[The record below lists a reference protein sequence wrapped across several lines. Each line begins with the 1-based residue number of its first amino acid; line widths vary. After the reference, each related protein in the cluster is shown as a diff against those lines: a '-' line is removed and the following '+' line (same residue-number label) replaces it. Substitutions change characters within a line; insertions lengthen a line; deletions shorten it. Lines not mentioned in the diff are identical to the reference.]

1 MGKLSK
7 HQLLFED
14 LATAL
19 AQIGRLETA
28 RELAE
33 AFWLAPMLPPTAK
46 QQPQMSEPIGSSTS
60 QRLQN
65 LDAKV
70 LENDAI
76 PPEDSAPP
84 PPADG
89 MLLPVD
95 ALPELGDLPVPIQ
108 IWLEDPP
115 LLEQP
120 LSLLRALAPL
130 QTLPVGSLRLR
141 LDEAA
146 TVEQS
151 VRQPMLR
158 PSNRQ
163 RQLPVLQPV
172 LRPLLEARF
181 ELLLVVDGGVT
192 MWVWERLVTELQ
204 RLFNSG
210 AVFRGVKVIPLA
222 FDEGGAPQLP
232 RLLASS
238 LVAERTLLLL
248 LSDCQGSHWWSG
260 EMSLHLRRWSA
271 RLPLAVLQVLPRHLW
286 RLTALG
292 GKDPLRLTN
301 SRAAQPSERYLS
313 PPQTKSS
320 RPSRFRRAAPAFTG
334 PVVPVISCD
343 ATSLGHWSAVVMG
356 DPRSS
361 VAGFRLPAP
370 GEAVKPPHEDPEAQW
385 RQFCNFASPQAHKL
399 ASLLA
404 AAPVI
409 TLPVMRLVKKA
420 LMPQTLAQSDNTPMP
435 IAEVLSGLLQPIPV
449 RENGLLDKLP
459 HEHVQFEFK
468 PGLQSRLR
476 EQISAA
482 DTIAV
487 VKAVSTLLER
497 RLNRV
502 APGQDFR
509 ALLTDPNVLPP
520 PGLEGIEAFATLTAE
535 RIENLGGVYAEYA
548 AQLRAG
554 ANKAGLPVDVDLPAT
569 EVAAEPVVSDLE
581 ELDTIVRRD
590 RGSHD
595 GLETKINKMDKARS
609 SHYPLKI
616 FLSHTGEFSQYPQD
630 KSYVAHAREAVEKFG
645 HKFVDM
651 GPFPAATTTTEVY
664 DASRVK
670 ECDVYIGIFG
680 MRYGSLTS
688 EGISHTEHE
697 YNTALKENKKI
708 FLFILDGSSIDHKL
722 PIEALFPDE
731 TYKNLEAFKN
741 KVKSNHIVKFF
752 KSPNDLHRL
761 IFYALGNHLLTPRNW
776 TWPRPWDFGPYR
788 AERCKGFYGRE
799 WLFTKVREWAQNP
812 NADRALLLTAS
823 YGVGK
828 TAFLSKLITDQLS
841 GLPVAAEHF
850 CQAGVNDTLSPG
862 RFVSS
867 VAAQLARSLPSYRLH
882 LQAREASDLR
892 KLLVDAA
899 QKPVE
904 AWDQAVVAPLHQI
917 PAPETNHLLVVDALD
932 VAISH
937 RPTAGEPKG
946 VTIVD
951 LLTLHTSPPHWLR
964 VLATSRNED
973 HVKNRI
979 HERFKFDVEMIDA
992 KHPKN
997 ITDLF
1002 NYVVARCKSWRLSEK
1017 LSLADLTSLEV
1028 AHYLSSFENSKG
1040 KFLYVETM
1048 LNVLEADQIPLRN
1061 IDDLQALPPRMDLF
1075 YRITFERGFSD
1086 MDTYEYTRSIL
1097 GVMCEAMEPL
1107 GLIELAAII
1116 GCDLK
1121 QIRTSLHPLQTLII
1135 QKNSTTDNK
1144 TIVSFEHVSLSQWLS
1159 DVDEG
1164 SETPKA
1170 YPYEVDRKQAKEMIR
1185 IWALAEAQKGQA
1197 HKCSYLARHLTSHL
1211 KDNERLA
1218 IISKLLKEF
1227 DWIQARLRHTNI
1239 NTLLDDFQIDGISV
1253 DHDPV
1258 LMLLQQALKQSEQV
1272 LMEEPNQLAS
1282 QLLGLLDPYSKF
1294 KEIQAICYAA
1304 KQCINGHGI
1313 K

>member
-130 QTLPVGSLRLR
+130 QTLPVASLRLR

-210 AVFRGVKVIPLA
+210 AVFRGVKVIPIA

-370 GEAVKPPHEDPEAQW
+370 GEAVKPPNEDPEAQW

-399 ASLLA
+399 AGLLA

-435 IAEVLSGLLQPIPV
+435 IAEVLSGLLQPIPA
-449 RENGLLDKLP
+449 RENGLIGKLP

-535 RIENLGGVYAEYA
+535 RIESLGGVYAEYA

-554 ANKAGLPVDVDLPAT
+554 ANKAGLPVDVDLPADMQSIALQRSHRT
-569 EVAAEPVVSDLE
+569 PVVW
-581 ELDTIVRRD
+581 I
-590 RGSHD
+590 
-595 GLETKINKMDKARS
+595 
-609 SHYPLKI
+609 
-616 FLSHTGEFSQYPQD
+616 
-630 KSYVAHAREAVEKFG
+630 
-645 HKFVDM
+645 
-651 GPFPAATTTTEVY
+651 TTF
-664 DASRVK
+664 D
-670 ECDVYIGIFG
+670 DD
-680 MRYGSLTS
+680 
-688 EGISHTEHE
+688 
-697 YNTALKENKKI
+697 KKI
-708 FLFILDGSSIDHKL
+708 FSFGTDGTLCIWEPKNIRLYETSLDL
-722 PIEALFPDE
+722 
-731 TYKNLEAFKN
+731 NLSYLNPLSRLNLNDFHDDEAFA
-741 KVKSNHIVKFF
+741 SFRFF
-752 KSPNDLHRL
+752 KLDKSMFVIRKTGGLFLYEILSNSSATSYFVETKYFHIYNMIRPSYEPVSVIKSKYLGYVFGCMDGRIIHVSNDNKTSFD
-761 IFYALGNHLLTPRNW
+761 FYTRQACKNGSVEFLYEININQLLC
-776 TWPRPWDFGPYR
+776 WPSTSSNEEVFSICNFQLDMISSFKIKPDDF
-788 AERCKGFYGRE
+788 EKLSSGR
-799 WLFTKVREWAQNP
+799 
-812 NADRALLLTAS
+812 S
-823 YGVGK
+823 
-828 TAFLSKLITDQLS
+828 AFKLIR
-841 GLPVAAEHF
+841 P
-850 CQAGVNDTLSPG
+850 
-862 RFVSS
+862 
-867 VAAQLARSLPSYRLH
+867 
-882 LQAREASDLR
+882 LR
-892 KLLVDAA
+892 IWKH
-899 QKPVE
+899 E
-904 AWDQAVVAPLHQI
+904 RNI
-917 PAPETNHLLVVDALD
+917 
-932 VAISH
+932 AISH
-937 RPTAGEPKG
+937 SNYIVSIWKWDDRKAELELLHYLEGHTSIVNDLIQLDNGNY
-946 VTIVD
+946 VTISD
-951 LLTLHTSPPHWLR
+951 DKTIRNWEY
-964 VLATSRNED
+964 SR
-973 HVKNRI
+973 
-979 HERFKFDVEMIDA
+979 
-992 KHPKN
+992 
-997 ITDLF
+997 
-1002 NYVVARCKSWRLSEK
+1002 
-1017 LSLADLTSLEV
+1017 EV
-1028 AHYLSSFENSKG
+1028 Q
-1040 KFLYVETM
+1040 M
-1048 LNVLEADQIPLRN
+1048 LNGN
-1061 IDDLQALPPRMDLF
+1061 ILF
-1075 YRITFERGFSD
+1075 TSDYELKTFTKCELYEIT
-1086 MDTYEYTRSIL
+1086 I
-1097 GVMCEAMEPL
+1097 
-1107 GLIELAAII
+1107 
-1116 GCDLK
+1116 
-1121 QIRTSLHPLQTLII
+1121 
-1135 QKNSTTDNK
+1135 
-1144 TIVSFEHVSLSQWLS
+1144 
-1159 DVDEG
+1159 
-1164 SETPKA
+1164 
-1170 YPYEVDRKQAKEMIR
+1170 
-1185 IWALAEAQKGQA
+1185 
-1197 HKCSYLARHLTSHL
+1197 
-1211 KDNERLA
+1211 LA
-1218 IISKLLKEF
+1218 IGDEQGNIHWMKIS
-1227 DWIQARLRHTNI
+1227 
-1239 NTLLDDFQIDGISV
+1239 
-1253 DHDPV
+1253 
-1258 LMLLQQALKQSEQV
+1258 
-1272 LMEEPNQLAS
+1272 
-1282 QLLGLLDPYSKF
+1282 
-1294 KEIQAICYAA
+1294 
-1304 KQCINGHGI
+1304 
-1313 K
+1313 

>member
-1 MGKLSK
+1 VGKLSK

-19 AQIGRLETA
+19 AQIGRLESA

-33 AFWLAPMLPPTAK
+33 AFWLAPLLPPTAK
-46 QQPQMSEPIGSSTS
+46 QQPQNSEPFGNTAS

-70 LENDAI
+70 LENDVI
-76 PPEDSAPP
+76 PPEESAPP
-84 PPADG
+84 PPTGG
-89 MLLPVD
+89 MLLPVN
-95 ALPELGDLPVPIQ
+95 ALPELGDLPLPIQ

-130 QTLPVGSLRLR
+130 QTLPVASLRLR

-146 TVEQS
+146 TVEQT

-158 PSNRQ
+158 RSNRQ

-181 ELLLVVDGGVT
+181 ELLLIVDGGVT

-210 AVFRGVKVIPLA
+210 AVFRGVKVIPIA

-248 LSDCQGSHWWSG
+248 LSDCQGSHWWNG
-260 EMSLHLRRWSA
+260 EMSLHLRRWST

-301 SRAAQPSERYLS
+301 SRAAHPSERYLS

-399 ASLLA
+399 AGLLA

-435 IAEVLSGLLQPIPV
+435 IAEVLSGLLQPIPAQ
-449 RENGLLDKLP
+449 ESGLLGKLP

-468 PGLQSRLR
+468 PDLQSRFR
-476 EQISAA
+476 EQISAE

-509 ALLTDPNVLPP
+509 ALLTDPSVLPP
-520 PGLEGIEAFATLTAE
+520 LGLEGVEAFATLTAD
-535 RIENLGGVYAEYA
+535 RIESLGGVYAEYA

-554 ANKAGLPVDVDLPAT
+554 ANKAGLPVDVNLPAT
-569 EVAAEPVVSDLE
+569 EVAAEPVASDHEKLE
-581 ELDTIVRRD
+581 TIDRRD

-595 GLETKINKMDKARS
+595 GLETNIIKMDKARN

-616 FLSHTGEFSQYPQD
+616 FLSHTSEFSSYPRD
-630 KSYVAHAREAVEKFG
+630 KSYFTHAVEAVEKIG
-645 HKFVDM
+645 HKCVEMAGFSAQST
-651 GPFPAATTTTEVY
+651 PPEVY
-664 DASRVK
+664 DANRVK
-670 ECDVYIGIFG
+670 ECDVYIGILG
-680 MRYGSLTS
+680 MRYGTLTS

-697 YNTALKENKKI
+697 YNTALEQNKKI
-708 FLFILDGSSIDHKL
+708 FVFILDQKSVDTKL
-722 PIEALFPDE
+722 PIDALISGQ
-731 TYKNLEAFKN
+731 THKNLEAFKY
-741 KVKSNHIVKFF
+741 KVKKNKIVKFF
-752 KSPNDLHRL
+752 KSPDDLHNL
-761 IFYALGNHLLTPRNW
+761 ICDALRKLEQVPLDW
-776 TWPRPWDFGPYR
+776 IWPRSWDFGPYR

-799 WLFTKVREWAQNP
+799 WLFTKVREWAQDP
-812 NADRALLLTAS
+812 NAERALLLTAG

-828 TAFLSKLITDQLS
+828 TAFLAKLITDQLS
-841 GLPVAAEHF
+841 GLPLAAEHF
-850 CQAGVNDTLSPG
+850 CQGGINDTLSPG
-862 RFVSS
+862 RFVTSI
-867 VAAQLARSLPSYRLH
+867 AAQLATMLPAYRWL

-892 KLLVDAA
+892 KLLDAA
-899 QKPVE
+899 AQRPVE
-904 AWDQAVVAPLHQI
+904 AWDQAVVALLHRI
-917 PAPETNHLLVVDALD
+917 PTPETHFLLVVDALD
-932 VAISH
+932 VALGH
-937 RPTAGEPKG
+937 RPAMGEAVG

-951 LLTLHTSPPHWLR
+951 LLARNTSPPSWLR
-964 VLATSRNED
+964 LLASSRNHED
-973 HVKNRI
+973 VTTPMK
-979 HERFKFDVEMIDA
+979 RFTYELSLDEGSE
-992 KHPKN
+992 PN
-997 ITDLF
+997 LSDLY
-1002 NYVVARCKSWRLSEK
+1002 NYVIVRCQSMHFSNK
-1017 LSLADLTSLEV
+1017 LSAAGLNASEV
-1028 AHYLSSFENSKG
+1028 ANYFIKNGSSN
-1040 KFLYVETM
+1040 LYVESLLTAF
-1048 LNVLEADQIPLRN
+1048 EADLLPLRN
-1061 IDDLQALPPRMDLF
+1061 IDDLQAVPPEMDHF
-1075 YRITFERGFSD
+1075 YRIIFERGFPD
-1086 MDTYEYTRSIL
+1086 IHTYKHTRSIL
-1097 GVMCEAMEPL
+1097 GVMCEAKEPP
-1107 GLIELAAII
+1107 GLIELAAIS

-1121 QIRTSLHPLQTLII
+1121 QLRTSLLPLRTLFV
-1135 QKNSTTDNK
+1135 QKDSTTDNK
-1144 TIVSFEHVSLSQWLS
+1144 TILSFEHVSLSQWLS

-1164 SETPKA
+1164 NETPKA
-1170 YPYEVDRKQAKEMIR
+1170 HPYEVDRKQAKEMIR
-1185 IWALAEAQKGQA
+1185 IWALAEAQNGQA
-1197 HKCSYLARHLTSHL
+1197 HKWSYLARHLTSHL
-1211 KDNERLA
+1211 KDNEVPA

-1227 DWIQARLRHTNI
+1227 DWIQARLQYTNI
-1239 NTLLDDFQIDGISV
+1239 NTLLDDFLIDGISV

-1258 LMLLQQALKQSEQV
+1258 LTLLQQALKQSKQV

-1282 QLLGLLDPYSKF
+1282 QLLGLLDPHSKF
-1294 KEIQAICYAA
+1294 KEIQAMCFEA
-1304 KQCINGHGI
+1304 KLRIEFKSKHLN
-1313 K
+1313 

>member
-1 MGKLSK
+1 M
-7 HQLLFED
+7 
-14 LATAL
+14 
-19 AQIGRLETA
+19 
-28 RELAE
+28 
-33 AFWLAPMLPPTAK
+33 
-46 QQPQMSEPIGSSTS
+46 
-60 QRLQN
+60 
-65 LDAKV
+65 

-130 QTLPVGSLRLR
+130 QTLPVASLRLR

-163 RQLPVLQPV
+163 RQLPLLQPV

-222 FDEGGAPQLP
+222 FDEGGAPQLS
-232 RLLASS
+232 RLLATS

-370 GEAVKPPHEDPEAQW
+370 GEAVKPPNEDPEAQW

-399 ASLLA
+399 AGLLA

-535 RIENLGGVYAEYA
+535 RIESLGGVYAEYA

-554 ANKAGLPVDVDLPAT
+554 ANKAGLPVDVNLPAT
-569 EVAAEPVVSDLE
+569 EVAAQPVVSDLE
-581 ELDTIVRRD
+581 EMDTIDRRD

-651 GPFPAATTTTEVY
+651 GPFTAATTTTEVY

-722 PIEALFPDE
+722 PTEALLPDE

-741 KVKSNHIVKFF
+741 KVKINHLVNVF
-752 KSPNDLHRL
+752 KSPDDLYRL
-761 IFYALGNHLLTPRNW
+761 ICYALGNHLLTPRNW

-904 AWDQAVVAPLHQI
+904 AWDQAVVAPLYQI

-937 RPTAGEPKG
+937 RPTAGEAKG
-946 VTIVD
+946 ITIVD

-979 HERFKFDVEMIDA
+979 HARFKFDVEMIDA

-1002 NYVVARCKSWRLSEK
+1002 NYVEARCKSEKLSQK
-1017 LSLADLTSLEV
+1017 LSLASLTSLEV

-1040 KFLYVETM
+1040 KFLYVKTM
-1048 LNVLEADQIPLRN
+1048 LNVLESGQIPLRN
-1061 IDDLQALPPRMDLF
+1061 IDDLLAGSPEMGHF
-1075 YRITFERGFSD
+1075 YRLNFERGFPD
-1086 MDTYEYTRSIL
+1086 IHAYEHTRSIL

-1107 GLIELAAII
+1107 GLIELAAIS
-1116 GCDLK
+1116 GCDLT
-1121 QIRTSLHPLQTLII
+1121 QVRTSLKPLQTLLI
-1135 QKNSTTDNK
+1135 QKNSTTEYK

-1197 HKCSYLARHLTSHL
+1197 HTWSYLARHLSYHL
-1211 KDNERLA
+1211 IDNERPA

-1227 DWIQARLRHTNI
+1227 DWIQARLQHTNI

-1282 QLLGLLDPYSKF
+1282 QLLGFFDPHSKF

-1304 KQCINGHGI
+1304 KKCINGHGI

>member
-46 QQPQMSEPIGSSTS
+46 QQPQMSEPIGSSAS

-70 LENDAI
+70 LENDAN
-76 PPEDSAPP
+76 PPEESAPP

-130 QTLPVGSLRLR
+130 QTLPVASLRLR

-210 AVFRGVKVIPLA
+210 AVFRGVKVIPIA
-222 FDEGGAPQLP
+222 FDEGGAPQLS

-320 RPSRFRRAAPAFTG
+320 RPSRFRRATPAFTG

-370 GEAVKPPHEDPEAQW
+370 GEAVKPPNEDPEAQW

-399 ASLLA
+399 AGLLA

-520 PGLEGIEAFATLTAE
+520 PGLEGIEAFATLTAD
-535 RIENLGGVYAEYA
+535 RIESLGGVYAEYA

-554 ANKAGLPVDVDLPAT
+554 ANKAGLPVDVNLPAT

-609 SHYPLKI
+609 SQRSKL
-616 FLSHTGEFSQYPQD
+616 
-630 KSYVAHAREAVEKFG
+630 EK
-645 HKFVDM
+645 
-651 GPFPAATTTTEVY
+651 
-664 DASRVK
+664 AS
-670 ECDVYIGIFG
+670 
-680 MRYGSLTS
+680 
-688 EGISHTEHE
+688 
-697 YNTALKENKKI
+697 
-708 FLFILDGSSIDHKL
+708 
-722 PIEALFPDE
+722 
-731 TYKNLEAFKN
+731 
-741 KVKSNHIVKFF
+741 VKS
-752 KSPNDLHRL
+752 
-761 IFYALGNHLLTPRNW
+761 
-776 TWPRPWDFGPYR
+776 
-788 AERCKGFYGRE
+788 
-799 WLFTKVREWAQNP
+799 
-812 NADRALLLTAS
+812 
-823 YGVGK
+823 
-828 TAFLSKLITDQLS
+828 
-841 GLPVAAEHF
+841 
-850 CQAGVNDTLSPG
+850 
-862 RFVSS
+862 
-867 VAAQLARSLPSYRLH
+867 
-882 LQAREASDLR
+882 
-892 KLLVDAA
+892 
-899 QKPVE
+899 
-904 AWDQAVVAPLHQI
+904 
-917 PAPETNHLLVVDALD
+917 
-932 VAISH
+932 
-937 RPTAGEPKG
+937 
-946 VTIVD
+946 
-951 LLTLHTSPPHWLR
+951 
-964 VLATSRNED
+964 
-973 HVKNRI
+973 
-979 HERFKFDVEMIDA
+979 
-992 KHPKN
+992 
-997 ITDLF
+997 
-1002 NYVVARCKSWRLSEK
+1002 
-1017 LSLADLTSLEV
+1017 
-1028 AHYLSSFENSKG
+1028 
-1040 KFLYVETM
+1040 
-1048 LNVLEADQIPLRN
+1048 
-1061 IDDLQALPPRMDLF
+1061 
-1075 YRITFERGFSD
+1075 
-1086 MDTYEYTRSIL
+1086 
-1097 GVMCEAMEPL
+1097 
-1107 GLIELAAII
+1107 
-1116 GCDLK
+1116 
-1121 QIRTSLHPLQTLII
+1121 
-1135 QKNSTTDNK
+1135 
-1144 TIVSFEHVSLSQWLS
+1144 
-1159 DVDEG
+1159 
-1164 SETPKA
+1164 
-1170 YPYEVDRKQAKEMIR
+1170 
-1185 IWALAEAQKGQA
+1185 
-1197 HKCSYLARHLTSHL
+1197 
-1211 KDNERLA
+1211 
-1218 IISKLLKEF
+1218 
-1227 DWIQARLRHTNI
+1227 
-1239 NTLLDDFQIDGISV
+1239 
-1253 DHDPV
+1253 
-1258 LMLLQQALKQSEQV
+1258 
-1272 LMEEPNQLAS
+1272 
-1282 QLLGLLDPYSKF
+1282 
-1294 KEIQAICYAA
+1294 
-1304 KQCINGHGI
+1304 
-1313 K
+1313 

>member
-19 AQIGRLETA
+19 AQIGRLESA

-33 AFWLAPMLPPTAK
+33 AFWLAPLLPPTAK
-46 QQPQMSEPIGSSTS
+46 QQPQNSEPFGNTAS

-70 LENDAI
+70 LENDVI
-76 PPEDSAPP
+76 PPEESAPP
-84 PPADG
+84 PPAGG
-89 MLLPVD
+89 MLLPVN

-130 QTLPVGSLRLR
+130 QTLPVASLRLR

-146 TVEQS
+146 TVEQT

-158 PSNRQ
+158 RSNRQ

-181 ELLLVVDGGVT
+181 ELLLIVDGGVT

-210 AVFRGVKVIPLA
+210 AVFRGVKVIPIA

-248 LSDCQGSHWWSG
+248 LSDCQGSHWWNG
-260 EMSLHLRRWSA
+260 EMSLHLRRWST

-301 SRAAQPSERYLS
+301 SRAAHPSERYLS
-313 PPQTKSS
+313 PPQTKSI

-399 ASLLA
+399 AGLLA

-435 IAEVLSGLLQPIPV
+435 IAEVLSGLLQPIPAQ
-449 RENGLLDKLP
+449 ESGLLGKLP

-468 PGLQSRLR
+468 PGLQSRFR
-476 EQISAA
+476 EQISAE

-509 ALLTDPNVLPP
+509 ALLTDPSVLPP
-520 PGLEGIEAFATLTAE
+520 LGLEGVEAFATLTAD
-535 RIENLGGVYAEYA
+535 RIESLGGVYAEYA

-554 ANKAGLPVDVDLPAT
+554 ANKAGLPVDVNLPAT
-569 EVAAEPVVSDLE
+569 EVAAEPVASDHEKLE
-581 ELDTIVRRD
+581 TIDRRD

-595 GLETKINKMDKARS
+595 GLELKINKMDKARN

-616 FLSHTGEFSQYPQD
+616 FLSHTSEFSQYPQD
-630 KSYVAHAREAVEKFG
+630 KSYVTHAREAVEKFG

-651 GPFPAATTTTEVY
+651 GLFTAATTTREVY

-708 FLFILDGSSIDHKL
+708 FLFILDESSIDHKL
-722 PIEALFPDE
+722 PAEALRLGE
-731 TYKNLEAFKN
+731 TYKSLEAFKN
-741 KVKSNHIVKFF
+741 KVQINHIVKFF
-752 KSPNDLHRL
+752 KSPEHLHMFIL
-761 IFYALGNHLLTPRNW
+761 DALSQLEQVPLDW
-776 TWPRPWDFGPYR
+776 IWPRPWDFGPYR
-788 AERCKGFYGRE
+788 AERCKEFHGRE
-799 WLFTKVREWAQNP
+799 WLFTKVRKWAQDP
-812 NADRALLLTAS
+812 NAERALLLTAG

-828 TAFLSKLITDQLS
+828 TAFLAKLITDQLS
-841 GLPVAAEHF
+841 GLPLAAEHF
-850 CQAGVNDTLSPG
+850 CQGGINDTLSPG
-862 RFVSS
+862 RFVTSI
-867 VAAQLARSLPSYRLH
+867 AAQLATMLPAYRWL

-892 KLLVDAA
+892 KLLDAA
-899 QKPVE
+899 AQRPVE
-904 AWDQAVVAPLHQI
+904 AWDQAVVALLHRI
-917 PAPETNHLLVVDALD
+917 PTPETHFLLVVDALD
-932 VAISH
+932 VALGH
-937 RPTAGEPKG
+937 RPAAGEAVG

-951 LLTLHTSPPHWLR
+951 LLARNTSPPSWLR
-964 VLATSRNED
+964 LLASSRNHED
-973 HVKNRI
+973 VTTPMK
-979 HERFKFDVEMIDA
+979 RFTYELSLDEGSE
-992 KHPKN
+992 PN
-997 ITDLF
+997 LSDLY
-1002 NYVVARCKSWRLSEK
+1002 NYVIVRCQSMHFSNK
-1017 LSLADLTSLEV
+1017 LSAAGLNASEV
-1028 AHYLSSFENSKG
+1028 ANYFIKNGSSY
-1040 KFLYVETM
+1040 LYVESLLTAFQ
-1048 LNVLEADQIPLRN
+1048 ADLLPLRN
-1061 IDDLQALPPRMDLF
+1061 IDDLQAVPPEMDHF
-1075 YRITFERGFSD
+1075 YRIIFERGFPD
-1086 MDTYEYTRSIL
+1086 IHTYKHTRSIL
-1097 GVMCEAMEPL
+1097 GVMCEAKEPP
-1107 GLIELAAII
+1107 GLIELAAIS

-1121 QIRTSLHPLQTLII
+1121 QLRTSLLPLQTLFI
-1135 QKNSTTDNK
+1135 QKDSTTDNK
-1144 TIVSFEHVSLSQWLS
+1144 TILSFEHVSLSQWLS

-1164 SETPKA
+1164 NETPKA

-1197 HKCSYLARHLTSHL
+1197 HKWSYLARHLTSHL
-1211 KDNERLA
+1211 KDNERPA

-1227 DWIQARLRHTNI
+1227 DWIQARLQHTSI

-1258 LMLLQQALKQSEQV
+1258 LTLLQQVLKQSEQV
-1272 LMEEPNQLAS
+1272 LKEEPNQLAS
-1282 QLLGLLDPYSKF
+1282 QLLGLLVPHSKF

-1304 KQCINGHGI
+1304 KQWNIVHGI
-1313 K
+1313 NRE